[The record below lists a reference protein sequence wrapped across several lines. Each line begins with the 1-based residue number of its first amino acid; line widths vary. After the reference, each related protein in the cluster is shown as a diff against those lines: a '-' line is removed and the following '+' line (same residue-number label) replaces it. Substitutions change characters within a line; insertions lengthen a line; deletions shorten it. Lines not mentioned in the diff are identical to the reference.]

1 MRNMQY
7 WRVHVCLPLS
17 FKGSQSRRGPTPHH
31 IPWMPPS
38 TARVDPS
45 IMSFSGIS
53 MANSRKRTRMAY
65 PGGRA

>member
-31 IPWMPPS
+31 VPWMPHLLRREWIHPL
-38 TARVDPS
+38 
-45 IMSFSGIS
+45 
-53 MANSRKRTRMAY
+53 
-65 PGGRA
+65 